1 MSRSILGIHEKL
13 QVLDFSRELIIL
25 IRNIE
30 DVDESFPYKGIKNKT
45 SQTPSLFSF
54 VTQLILVLAFGGKN

>member
-1 MSRSILGIHEKL
+1 MSCSILGIHEVL
-13 QVLDFSRELIIL
+13 QVLDLAELIIL

-30 DVDESFPYKGIKNKT
+30 NVDESFPYKGIKNQT

-54 VTQLILVLAFGGKN
+54 VIQLILVSAFGGKN

>member
-1 MSRSILGIHEKL
+1 MRSYKCWILA
-13 QVLDFSRELIIL
+13 ELIIL

-30 DVDESFPYKGIKNKT
+30 DVDERFPYKGIQNQT

-54 VTQLILVLAFGGKN
+54 DIQLILVSAFGGK

>member
-1 MSRSILGIHEKL
+1 M
-13 QVLDFSRELIIL
+13 LDFSRELIIL

-54 VTQLILVLAFGGKN
+54 VTQLILVSAFGGKN